1 MKKIVF
7 SLLLL
12 LPLFLLAQDEESES
26 RGFRKENLFTGGGL
40 GLGFGSNYF
49 QAGVNPMLGYSINSW
64 LDAGIVVNY
73 NYSSFRDWNGFIGK
87 VRQTSFGGGAFTR
100 IYPFRPV
107 FIQAQYEINSTR
119 LKYLPSDGGES
130 ARASVSAPSLLLG
143 VGYAGARLPG
153 SGQAFGYLSL
163 MIDVLGRTNSPYV
176 DSYGSAFPVLR
187 GGIQIPLFQG
197 RGRF

>member
-1 MKKIVF
+1 MKKIICC
-7 SLLLL
+7 LLLL
-12 LPLFLLAQDEESES
+12 FPLFLLAQDEDAAP

-40 GLGFGSNYF
+40 GLGFGNNYF

-64 LDAGIVVNY
+64 LDAGIVANY
-73 NYSSFRDWNGFIGK
+73 NYASFRDWNGFIGK

-107 FIQAQYEINSTR
+107 FIQAQYEINATR
-119 LKYLPSDGGES
+119 LKYLPSNGGES
-130 ARASVSAPSLLLG
+130 DRASVSAPSLLLG
-143 VGYAGARLPG
+143 VGYAGGRLPG

-163 MIDVLGRTNSPYV
+163 MIDVLGRANSPYV

-197 RGRF
+197 RDRY